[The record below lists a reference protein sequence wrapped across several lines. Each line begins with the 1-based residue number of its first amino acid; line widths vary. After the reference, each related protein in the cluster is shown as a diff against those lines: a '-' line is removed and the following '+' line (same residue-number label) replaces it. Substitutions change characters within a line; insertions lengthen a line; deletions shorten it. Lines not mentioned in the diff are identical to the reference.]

1 MNAGTCNGEAPQ
13 NTVPLWLLKCT
24 CTNTRCRCLVKLKPD
39 LLCVQGLPYQ
49 GIPPT
54 APDHNLTIQ
63 FIEFTYCNDRFSHD
77 TITVKTNKYQALLHE
92 LQAHNWKV
100 APLIVL
106 TASARA
112 STHVT
117 TMTLLHD
124 KLKIPK
130 PSIKQTC
137 IKINNIV
144 IHHAMSI
151 LLHKHRIEN
160 NQPLPTPQDP
170 P

>member
-1 MNAGTCNGEAPQ
+1 MNAGTYNGKVPH
-13 NTVPLWLLKCT
+13 NIVPLWLVQCS
-24 CTNTRCRCLVKLKPD
+24 CTNTWCRYLARLKPD
-39 LLCVQGLPYQ
+39 LLCVQGIPHQ
-49 GIPPT
+49 GNPPT
-54 APDHNLTIQ
+54 TLDQRLTIQ
-63 FIEFTYCNDRFSHD
+63 FIEFTYYNDRFSPE
-77 TITVKTNKYQALLHE
+77 TITAKTNKYQPLLDK
-92 LQAHNWKV
+92 LQALNWKV

-106 TASARA
+106 TTSARA

-137 IKINNIV
+137 IKINNIAM
-144 IHHAMSI
+144 HHAMSI
-151 LLHKHRIEN
+151 LLHKRRIEN
-160 NQPLPTPQDP
+160 NQPLPTPHDP